1 MVVTYWW
8 ECLYQKEARGEI
20 FLKTAYVSATIVTLN
35 EKNEVLKN
43 GYIIVEDGQIIEV
56 QSGELSSEKQVDQVI
71 DLHGKWVLPGLV
83 NTHTHVLM
91 SILRGIGDDMLL
103 KPWLETR
110 IWPLES
116 QFTPELAVASTE
128 LGLLEMVKSGT
139 TAFSDMFNPIG
150 VNQDSIME
158 AVRKSG
164 MRAAVSRTLF
174 SFGTKEDEKKAIHEA
189 EKYVKRYYNK
199 DGMLTTMVAPHSP
212 YACSTEM
219 LEECARIAVENK
231 TMVHIHLSETERE
244 VQDIEAQYG
253 KRPVE
258 YAASCGLFQRPTVI
272 AHGVVLNENEH
283 AFLAEHDV
291 RVAHNPIS
299 NLKLGSGIADVRAM
313 LESGIK
319 VGIATDSVAS
329 NNNLDMFEEMRIAT
343 LLQKGIHKDATV
355 LPVETV
361 LSLATKGAA
370 DVIGMKQTGSL
381 EAGNCADFITIDP
394 SNKPHLQPSEEVLS
408 HLVYAA
414 SGKDVSDVVINGKHI
429 VWNGEC
435 KTLDEERIIFE
446 ASRYKRGLVM

>member
-1 MVVTYWW
+1 M
-8 ECLYQKEARGEI
+8 
-20 FLKTAYVSATIVTLN
+20 KTAYVNATIVTLN

-43 GYIIVEDGQIIEV
+43 GYIIVEEDQIIEV
-56 QSGELSSEKQVDQVI
+56 QSGALPSEKQVDQVI
-71 DLHGKWVLPGLV
+71 DLHGKWILPGLV

-139 TAFSDMFNPIG
+139 TTFSDMFNPIG
-150 VNQDSIME
+150 VDQDSIME

-174 SFGTKEDEKKAIHEA
+174 SFGTKEEEKKAIQEA
-189 EKYVKRYYNK
+189 EKYVKRYYK
-199 DGMLTTMVAPHSP
+199 EDGMLTTMVAPHSP

-258 YAASCGLFQRPTVI
+258 YVANCGLFQRPAVI
-272 AHGVVLNENEH
+272 AHGVVLNDDERI
-283 AFLAEHDV
+283 FLAENDV

-299 NLKLGSGIADVRAM
+299 NLKLGSGIADIRAM

-329 NNNLDMFEEMRIAT
+329 NNNLDMFEEMRIAA
-343 LLQKGIHKDATV
+343 LLQKGIHKDATA

-370 DVIGMKQTGSL
+370 EVIGMKQAGSL
-381 EAGNCADFITIDP
+381 EAGKSADFITIDP
-394 SNKPHLQPSEEVLS
+394 SNKPHLQPAEEVLS

-435 KTLDEERIIFE
+435 KTLDEERIMFE
-446 ASRYKRGLVM
+446 ASRYKRGLKM

>member
-1 MVVTYWW
+1 M
-8 ECLYQKEARGEI
+8 
-20 FLKTAYVSATIVTLN
+20 KTAYVSATIVTLN

-56 QSGELSSEKQVDQVI
+56 QSGELPKEKQVDQVI

-150 VNQDSIME
+150 VDQDSIME

-189 EKYVKRYYNK
+189 EKYVKRYWNE

-212 YACSTEM
+212 YACTTEM

-231 TMVHIHLSETERE
+231 AMVHIHLSETERE

-258 YAASCGLFQRPTVI
+258 YVADCGLFQRPTVI
-272 AHGVVLNENEH
+272 AHGVVLNENERT
-283 AFLAEHDV
+283 FLAQNDV

-299 NLKLGSGIADVRAM
+299 NLKLGSGIADIRAM
-313 LESGIK
+313 LESGMK

-343 LLQKGIHKDATV
+343 LLQKGIHKDATT

-370 DVIGMKQTGSL
+370 DVIGMKQIGSL
-381 EAGNCADFITIDP
+381 EVGKCADFITIDP
-394 SNKPHLQPSEEVLS
+394 SKKPHLQPAEEVLS

>member
-1 MVVTYWW
+1 M
-8 ECLYQKEARGEI
+8 KI
-20 FLKTAYVSATIVTLN
+20 AYVSATIVTLN
-35 EKNEVLKN
+35 EKNEVLKD

-56 QSGELSSEKQVDQVI
+56 QSGELPSEKQVDQVI
-71 DLHGKWVLPGLV
+71 DFHGKWVLPGLV

-150 VNQDSIME
+150 VDQDSIME

-199 DGMLTTMVAPHSP
+199 GGMLTTMVAPHSP

-258 YAASCGLFQRPTVI
+258 YVASCGLFQTATVI
-272 AHGVVLNENEH
+272 AHGVVLNENER
-283 AFLAEHDV
+283 AFLAQNDV

-299 NLKLGSGIADVRAM
+299 NLKLGSGIANVRAM

-343 LLQKGIHKDATV
+343 LLQKGLHKDATA
-355 LPVETV
+355 LPVETL
-361 LSLATKGAA
+361 LSLATKTAA
-370 DVIGMKQTGSL
+370 DVIGMEQTGSL
-381 EAGNCADFITIDP
+381 EVGKCADFITIDP
-394 SNKPHLQPSEEVLS
+394 SNKPHLQPAEEVLS

-414 SGKDVSDVVINGKHI
+414 SGKDVSDVVINGEHI

-435 KTLDEERIIFE
+435 KMLDEERIIFE